1 MEDIRFIDK
10 DEILVTIPECNIGG
24 NPSIFKAS
32 LIQNKIQSFKHCLP
46 NIKEKNWMPFKTNID
61 QINKVI
67 YSLNPFFIKSIEEED
82 FEKWEL
88 EESVLINLKDYH
100 GSTNGIYYNNYY
112 WFLIH
117 IKKERMYHKWIKMD
131 YENKQISVSKEFV
144 FFKYSYIEFPTNLCL
159 FDNRIFISL
168 GVNDI
173 KAFIIEI
180 LINELE
186 IFF

>member
-1 MEDIRFIDK
+1 
-10 DEILVTIPECNIGG
+10 
-24 NPSIFKAS
+24 
-32 LIQNKIQSFKHCLP
+32 
-46 NIKEKNWMPFKTNID
+46 MPFKTNID

>member
-1 MEDIRFIDK
+1 
-10 DEILVTIPECNIGG
+10 
-24 NPSIFKAS
+24 
-32 LIQNKIQSFKHCLP
+32 
-46 NIKEKNWMPFKTNID
+46 
-61 QINKVI
+61 
-67 YSLNPFFIKSIEEED
+67 
-82 FEKWEL
+82 
-88 EESVLINLKDYH
+88 
-100 GSTNGIYYNNYY
+100 
-112 WFLIH
+112 
-117 IKKERMYHKWIKMD
+117 MD